1 MDSLKDIISV
11 KIREYKGLEEELLNQ
26 ILNVSDTEVP
36 PTTLKSIRMEKYINK
51 EKAFLFFTTTDKKQ
65 YIQEVSEQF
74 ISLTNRQYNNYI
86 KEIEELAR
94 EKGKALTEEF
104 ITNIEILSGS
114 LEKLINNERK
124 ISEEQRIAKK
134 VLDSIEEKY
143 NELNNKMWRAIN
155 E

>member
-1 MDSLKDIISV
+1 MD
-11 KIREYKGLEEELLNQ
+11 
-26 ILNVSDTEVP
+26 IL
-36 PTTLKSIRMEKYINK
+36 
-51 EKAFLFFTTTDKKQ
+51 
-65 YIQEVSEQF
+65 
-74 ISLTNRQYNNYI
+74 
-86 KEIEELAR
+86 
-94 EKGKALTEEF
+94 KALTEEF